1 VHWHSLLFF
10 YQNLEGKNMKENT
23 ILELLLEYPLTT
35 LFSLQL
41 IRTNKKVKV
50 FSNE

>member
-1 VHWHSLLFF
+1 MAQPPFF
-10 YQNLEGKNMKENT
+10 FVKNLEGKNMKEDI
-23 ILELLLEYPLTT
+23 ILELLLENPMTT

-50 FSNE
+50 VSNE

>member
-1 VHWHSLLFF
+1 
-10 YQNLEGKNMKENT
+10 MKEDT
-23 ILELLLEYPLTT
+23 ILELLLENPMTT

-50 FSNE
+50 VSNE